1 MPVPPQNSPVSVASL
16 KSILHQPFTE
26 QQQQPSEAAAVHS
39 LVGSVDNV
47 EHCLLFIRCCDEP
60 LFVRGGTMILVSPAD
75 GNRRAEYILTCGECQ
90 WVAS

>member
-1 MPVPPQNSPVSVASL
+1 MPVPHQNSPASVASL
-16 KSILHQPFTE
+16 KSTLHQPFTE

-47 EHCLLFIRCCDEP
+47 EHCLLFIRCCDETV
-60 LFVRGGTMILVSPAD
+60 VRGDTMILVSPVD